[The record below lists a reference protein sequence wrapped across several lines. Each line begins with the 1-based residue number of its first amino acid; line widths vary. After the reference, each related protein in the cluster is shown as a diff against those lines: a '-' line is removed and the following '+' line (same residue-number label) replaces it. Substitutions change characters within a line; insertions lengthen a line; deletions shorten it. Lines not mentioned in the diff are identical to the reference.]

1 MSAHTDI
8 MGYMDPQRPIH
19 GPLKRI
25 YVIGR
30 QTAPGLPCPPLPNGA
45 PGCLFF
51 GQTNLLKQYQGLSLK
66 LWNQT
71 SFLRSVELA
80 RHLQGTVR
88 GCKVNPGTSNRIN
101 P

>member
-1 MSAHTDI
+1 
-8 MGYMDPQRPIH
+8 MGPQRPIH
-19 GPLKRI
+19 GPLKRN

-45 PGCLFF
+45 ADCLFF
-51 GQTNLLKQYQGLSLK
+51 GQFDLLRQYQGISLK

-80 RHLQGTVR
+80 RCLHWTKR